1 MPFYVKS
8 LFIAI
13 PSFIVLIILEI
24 IVSKLKGIKVNTH
37 ADMISSL
44 SSGMTN
50 TIKDALKF
58 SIAII
63 SYSYIVEVVVAKT
76 NYILEPILGIRD
88 ARYDKRINFLAGFK
102 GLESIEKKVDNGEA
116 KIGFS
121 LFPTQIEDVINFAD
135 KKLTMPPKSTW
146 FDPKPL
152 DGLVSYD
159 LNENEY
165 R

>member
-1 MPFYVKS
+1 MYLEKNWYSIEFNNEPIS
-8 LFIAI
+8 NLFHINNLDI
-13 PSFIVLIILEI
+13 NLLHYY
-24 IVSKLKGIKVNTH
+24 L
-37 ADMISSL
+37 
-44 SSGMTN
+44 
-50 TIKDALKF
+50 
-58 SIAII
+58 
-63 SYSYIVEVVVAKT
+63 
-76 NYILEPILGIRD
+76 LEPILGIGD

-146 FDPKPL
+146 FEPKPL